1 MLPLFPYLHY
11 AMAPFPVPLSSL
23 GILGQLDLAQINS
36 SLCTKCDFPVV
47 SIGLRLDY
55 VG

>member
-1 MLPLFPYLHY
+1 MRPLFPYLRY
-11 AMAPFPVPLSSL
+11 AIAPFPVPLSL
-23 GILGQLDLAQINS
+23 GILGQLDLAQINF

-47 SIGLRLDY
+47 SFGLRLDY